1 MTGDEAVLGKPIGSD
16 RENNKTTFVTLYG
29 LEMAKEIAEK
39 LTADALDSLKKLDG
53 DTLVLKELTS
63 YLLNRNY

>member
-1 MTGDEAVLGKPIGSD
+1 MK
-16 RENNKTTFVTLYG
+16 KTPFITL
-29 LEMAKEIAEK
+29 EKAKEIDEK